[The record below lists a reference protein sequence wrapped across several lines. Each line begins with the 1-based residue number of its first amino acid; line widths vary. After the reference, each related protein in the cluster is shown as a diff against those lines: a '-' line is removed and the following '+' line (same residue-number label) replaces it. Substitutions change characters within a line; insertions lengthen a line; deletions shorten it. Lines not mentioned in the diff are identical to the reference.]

1 MLRHLSTFAP
11 IESNLRDIRARV
23 AAAAE
28 GAGRNPEG
36 VTLIA
41 VTKSVGLDEIRAL
54 RDLGVRHFGENRVE
68 AARTKREALADPEV
82 VWHMIGNV
90 QRRKTREVLEVF
102 DRIDA
107 LDRISL
113 AESIQTRCL
122 ELDRHAVV
130 LVEVNVSGETQKLG
144 IPPGDL
150 PGLLAALADLER
162 IRVRGLLTMAPY
174 GATPTEI
181 SRVFTELASLA
192 REYNLPDVSM
202 GMSNDFEQAIAAGA
216 TEVRVGSALFE

>member
-1 MLRHLSTFAP
+1 MSTFTQ
-11 IESNLRDIRARV
+11 IESNLRDIRARA

-28 GAGRNPEG
+28 RAGRDPEM

-41 VTKSVGLDEIRAL
+41 VTKSVGLDEIRDL
-54 RDLGVRHFGENRVE
+54 RDLGVRHFGENRVDV
-68 AARTKREALADPEV
+68 ARAKREALADPEL

-107 LDRISL
+107 LDRIAL

-122 ELDRHAVV
+122 ELDRHAKV
-130 LVEVNVSGETQKLG
+130 LVEVNVSGEAQKLG
-144 IPPGDL
+144 ISPAEL
-150 PGLLAALADLER
+150 PGLLATLAEMDR
-162 IRVRGLLTMAPY
+162 IYVRGLLTMAPY
-174 GATPTEI
+174 DAAPTEI
-181 SRVFTELASLA
+181 SRVFNGLASLA
-192 REYNLPDVSM
+192 REHKLTDVSM
-202 GMSNDFEQAIAAGA
+202 GMSNDFELAIVAGA

>member
-1 MLRHLSTFAP
+1 M
-11 IESNLRDIRARV
+11 RDIRARA

-28 GAGRNPEG
+28 RAGRDPKT

-68 AARTKREALADPEV
+68 VARTKREALADPEL
-82 VWHMIGNV
+82 VWHMIGNI

-102 DRIDA
+102 DRLDA

-113 AESIQTRCL
+113 AESIQARCL

-144 IPPGDL
+144 ISPADL
-150 PGLLAALADLER
+150 PGLLAALADLDR
-162 IRVRGLLTMAPY
+162 IQVRGLLTMAPY
-174 GATPTEI
+174 GAAPAEI
-181 SRVFTELASLA
+181 NRVFSGLASLA
-192 REYNLPDVSM
+192 REYNLPEVSM

>member
-1 MLRHLSTFAP
+1 MSTFTQ
-11 IESNLRDIRARV
+11 IESNLRDIRARA

-28 GAGRNPEG
+28 RAGRDPEM

-68 AARTKREALADPEV
+68 AARAKRETLADPELI
-82 VWHMIGNV
+82 WHMIGNV

-107 LDRISL
+107 LDRIAL

-122 ELDRHAVV
+122 ELDRHAKV
-130 LVEVNVSGETQKLG
+130 LVEVNVSGEAQKLG
-144 IPPGDL
+144 ISPAEL
-150 PGLLAALADLER
+150 PGLLATLAEMDR
-162 IRVRGLLTMAPY
+162 IYVRGLLTMAPY
-174 GATPTEI
+174 DAAPTEI
-181 SRVFTELASLA
+181 SRVFNGLASLA
-192 REYNLPDVSM
+192 REHKLTDVSM
-202 GMSNDFEQAIAAGA
+202 GMSNDFELAIVAGA

>member
-1 MLRHLSTFAP
+1 MSTFDQ
-11 IESNLRDIRARV
+11 IERNLREIRARV
-23 AAAAE
+23 AVAAE
-28 GAGRNPEG
+28 AAGRDPDG

-41 VTKSVGLDEIRAL
+41 VTKSVGGDEIRAL
-54 RDLGVRHFGENRVE
+54 RDLGVRHFGENRVDV
-68 AARTKREALADPEV
+68 ARAKRDALADPEL

-122 ELDRHAVV
+122 ELDTHAVV
-130 LVEVNVSGETQKLG
+130 LVEVNVSGEAQKLG
-144 IPPGDL
+144 ISPAEL
-150 PGLLAALADLER
+150 PGLLAALAEMDR
-162 IRVRGLLTMAPY
+162 IHVRGLLTMAPY
-174 GATPTEI
+174 DAAPTEI
-181 SRVFTELASLA
+181 NRVFTGLAALA
-192 REYNLPDVSM
+192 REYNLADVSM
-202 GMSNDFEQAIAAGA
+202 GMSNDFELAIAAGA

>member
-1 MLRHLSTFAP
+1 LSRLSTFAQ
-11 IESNLRDIRARV
+11 IESNLRDIRARA

-28 GAGRNPEG
+28 RAGRNPEG

-41 VTKSVGLDEIRAL
+41 VSKSVGLDEIHAL
-54 RDLGVRHFGENRVE
+54 RALGVRHFGENRVDV
-68 AARTKREALADPEV
+68 ARAKRDALADPEL

-122 ELDRHAVV
+122 ELDTHAVV
-130 LVEVNVSGETQKLG
+130 LVEVNVSGEAQKLG
-144 IPPGDL
+144 ISPAEL
-150 PGLLAALADLER
+150 PGLLAALAEMDR
-162 IRVRGLLTMAPY
+162 IHVRGLLTMAPY
-174 GATPTEI
+174 DAAPTEI
-181 SRVFTELASLA
+181 SRIFTGLTSLA
-192 REYNLPDVSM
+192 RKHNLPDVSM
-202 GMSNDFEQAIAAGA
+202 GMSNDFELAIAAGA

>member
-1 MLRHLSTFAP
+1 MSTFDQ
-11 IESNLRDIRARV
+11 IEANLRAIRART

-28 GAGRNPEG
+28 GAGRDPNAI
-36 VTLIA
+36 TLIA

-54 RDLGVRHFGENRVE
+54 RDLGVRHFGENRVDM
-68 AARTKREALADPEV
+68 ARAKREGLADPEV

-107 LDRISL
+107 VDRLSL

-122 ELDRHAVV
+122 ELDTHAVV
-130 LVEVNVSGETQKLG
+130 LVEVNVSGEEQKLG
-144 IPPGDL
+144 IDPASL
-150 PGLLAALADLER
+150 AGLLEAMGRMER
-162 IRVRGLLTMAPY
+162 IRIRGLLTMAPFD
-174 GATPTEI
+174 AAPAEI
-181 SRVFTELASLA
+181 SRIFSGLASLA

-202 GMSNDFEQAIAAGA
+202 GMSNDFELAIAAGA